1 MKRILFF
8 GLLLFGATKSYTQEK
23 PLAKV
28 HYNFKHINDTTQ
40 RDKFIKDEVVTYLGE
55 GGSYYASYSGTR
67 MQEDMKKQMDDPAF
81 DGSLIILKRTS
92 PISET
97 YIIEPAQQKMT
108 EIVKVASDEFVLS
121 GVYPE
126 QDWEILEETKDIGGY
141 SCQKATTDFKGRH
154 YMVWFTTEIP
164 LSAGPWKLHGLP
176 GLILSAKDS
185 TGEVEFEYA
194 GFDKI
199 EGETGIRI
207 APSEMAIASTASEVE
222 KLQKAFRANPSAYMS
237 ARSSGATA
245 ASTGVGGRSSS
256 GNLNSSPASDMS
268 KVKAVHVKND
278 DSYVPSKITN
288 NPIELIP

>member
-28 HYNFKHINDTTQ
+28 HYNFKHVNDTTQ

-67 MQEDMKKQMDDPAF
+67 MQEDLKKQMDDPAF
-81 DGSLIILKRTS
+81 DGNLVILKRTS

-108 EIVKVASDEFVLS
+108 EIVKVATDEFVLS

-141 SCQKATTDFKGRH
+141 SCQKATTDFKGRR

-185 TGEVEFEYA
+185 KGEVEFEYA

-207 APSEMAIASTASEVE
+207 APSERAIASTAPEVE
-222 KLQKAFRANPSAYMS
+222 KLQKAFQANPSAYMS
-237 ARSSGATA
+237 ARSSATT
-245 ASTGVGGRSSS
+245 SVSGGIVVRSSS
-256 GNLNSSPASDMS
+256 SNSNSSATLDAS
-268 KVKAVHVKND
+268 KVKSMNVKND